1 MHPVIIKGLKA
12 GKGTRKAGN
21 QQRYP
26 STLQAEYCLNLTGMY
41 ASKNWSNNDA
51 VPQNVRG

>member
-12 GKGTRKAGN
+12 GKSTRKAGS

-26 STLQAEYCLNLTGMY
+26 STLQAEYYLNLIGIY
-41 ASKNWSNNDA
+41 ASKNWSNN
-51 VPQNVRG
+51 VKR

>member
-12 GKGTRKAGN
+12 GKGTRKDGN

-26 STLQAEYCLNLTGMY
+26 STLQAEYCLNLTVIH
-41 ASKNWSNNDA
+41 ASKNWSNN
-51 VPQNVRG
+51 VKR

>member
-1 MHPVIIKGLKA
+1 MRPVIIIKALKA

-26 STLQAEYCLNLTGMY
+26 STLQADYGLNLTGIY
-41 ASKNWSNNDA
+41 ASKNWSNN
-51 VPQNVRG
+51 VKR